1 MKYGFRTKLLIR
13 KKSVKEHETGYYDTP
28 EDRCHEENRGPG
40 RDNCHRSG
48 GRRLGLRRVPFHPC
62 TYTAEP
68 IALALSVVS
77 DTNQTP
83 VVGASVTATNTPSLC
98 HGAPATP
105 REMTTFVTN
114 SSEWHYLSIGGD
126 SGYTFGVSYSGQTY
140 HFSTTLYVEAA
151 TCVTLFVPRGGRTPP
166 SQPFSQPV
174 HQNQRH
180 VYNGLYQ
187 R

>member
-1 MKYGFRTKLLIR
+1 MTHQRTAVTRRIVVLVVIIAIGVAVGA
-13 KKSVKEHETGYYDTP
+13 SVFVVYLST
-28 EDRCHEENRGPG
+28 
-40 RDNCHRSG
+40 
-48 GRRLGLRRVPFHPC
+48 PC

-151 TCVTLFVPRGGRTPP
+151 TCVTLFVPSGRTNTTIATFQSACPP
-166 SQPFSQPV
+166 KSV
-174 HQNQRH
+174 RH